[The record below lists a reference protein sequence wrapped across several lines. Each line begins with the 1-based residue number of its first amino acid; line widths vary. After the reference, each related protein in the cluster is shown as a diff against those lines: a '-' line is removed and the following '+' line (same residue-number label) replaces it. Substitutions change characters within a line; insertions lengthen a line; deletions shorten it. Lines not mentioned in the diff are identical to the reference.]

1 MTTQDKVTITLHT
14 GTTNTLLIVLL
25 FGSLWGAVEA
35 LFGGLLHVILPP
47 TYQGKIMIALA
58 IALMAI
64 AVRQTRKPWIPF
76 GMALI
81 AAPLKLFSAV
91 VFSLPISAPAILN
104 PVFSILAQG
113 AAFALFAM
121 AVEGRR
127 WPVPLRLAVAGTG
140 AGALQSLLFAGLVRG
155 PGQLLYLPLTAIK
168 ELGTKF
174 PYWSLSLSG
183 IGHFLSTSVPY
194 SALAAGAAAIVI
206 GVIPVRAHTGF
217 RPAFVLTGSALCLG
231 IFFLASWFI

>member
-1 MTTQDKVTITLHT
+1 MTTQDRLTTTLHT
-14 GTTNTLLIVLL
+14 GTIDTLLILLL
-25 FGSLWGAVEA
+25 FGSLWGVVEA

-64 AVRQTRKPWIPF
+64 AVRQTRKPWIPL

-91 VFSLPISAPAILN
+91 VFTLPVSAPAILN

-113 AAFALFAM
+113 AAFAVFAM

-127 WPVPLRLAVAGTG
+127 WPAPLRLALAGIG

-155 PGQLLYLPLTAIK
+155 LGHLLYLPLAAIEK
-168 ELGTKF
+168 LGTKF
-174 PYWSLSLSG
+174 PYWSMSASG
-183 IGHFLSTSVPY
+183 IGNFLSTSVPY
-194 SALAAGAAAIVI
+194 SALAAGVAGIVI
-206 GVIPVRAHTGF
+206 GLIPFRVHRSF
-217 RPAFVLTGSALCLG
+217 RPAFVLAGSALCLG

>member
-1 MTTQDKVTITLHT
+1 MTTQDKLVTTLHT
-14 GTTNTLLIVLL
+14 RTIDVLLIVLL

-58 IALMAI
+58 MGLMAI
-64 AVRQTRKPWIPF
+64 AVRQTRKPRIPL

-91 VFSLPISAPAILN
+91 VFTLPVSAPAILN

-113 AAFALFAM
+113 AAFALFATV
-121 AVEGRR
+121 VEGRR
-127 WPVPLRLAVAGTG
+127 WPAPLRLALAGTG

-155 PGQLLYLPLTAIK
+155 PGHLLYLPLSAIK

-174 PYWSLSLSG
+174 PYWSSSLSG

-194 SALAAGAAAIVI
+194 SAFAAGVAAMLV
-206 GVIPVRAHTGF
+206 GLIPVR
-217 RPAFVLTGSALCLG
+217 PK
-231 IFFLASWFI
+231 I

>member
-1 MTTQDKVTITLHT
+1 MTTQDRLTTTLHT
-14 GTTNTLLIVLL
+14 GTINTLLILLL
-25 FGSLWGAVEA
+25 FGSLWGVVEA

-64 AVRQTRKPWIPF
+64 AVRQTRKPWIPL

-91 VFSLPISAPAILN
+91 VFTLPVSAPAILN

-113 AAFALFAM
+113 AAFAVFAM

-127 WPVPLRLAVAGTG
+127 WPAPLRLALAGIG

-155 PGQLLYLPLTAIK
+155 PGHLLYLPLAAIEK
-168 ELGTKF
+168 LGTKF
-174 PYWSLSLSG
+174 PYWSMSASG
-183 IGHFLSTSVPY
+183 IGNFLSTSVPY
-194 SALAAGAAAIVI
+194 SALAAGVAGIVI
-206 GVIPVRAHTGF
+206 GLIPFRLHKSF
-217 RPAFVLTGSALCLG
+217 RPAFVLAGSALCLG

>member
-1 MTTQDKVTITLHT
+1 MTTQDRLTTTLHT
-14 GTTNTLLIVLL
+14 GTINTLLILLL
-25 FGSLWGAVEA
+25 FGSLWGVVEA

-64 AVRQTRKPWIPF
+64 AVRQTRKPWIPL

-91 VFSLPISAPAILN
+91 VFTLPVSAPAILN

-113 AAFALFAM
+113 AAFAVFAI

-127 WPVPLRLAVAGTG
+127 WPAPLRLALAGIG

-155 PGQLLYLPLTAIK
+155 PGHLLYLPLAAIEK
-168 ELGTKF
+168 LGTKF
-174 PYWSLSLSG
+174 PYWSMSASG
-183 IGHFLSTSVPY
+183 IGNFLSTSVPY
-194 SALAAGAAAIVI
+194 SALAAGVAGIVI
-206 GVIPVRAHTGF
+206 GLIPFRLHKSF
-217 RPAFVLTGSALCLG
+217 RPAFVLAGSALCLG

>member
-1 MTTQDKVTITLHT
+1 MTTQDKLTTTLHT
-14 GTTNTLLIVLL
+14 GTINTLLIVLF
-25 FGSLWGAVEA
+25 FGSLWGVVEA

-58 IALMAI
+58 MALMAI

-91 VFSLPISAPAILN
+91 VFSLPVSAPAILN

-113 AAFALFAM
+113 AAFALLAM
-121 AVEGRR
+121 VVEGRH
-127 WPVPLRLAVAGTG
+127 WPVTLRLAVAGTG

-155 PGQLLYLPLTAIK
+155 AGHLLYLPLTAIR

-183 IGHFLSTSVPY
+183 IGNFLSASVPY
-194 SALAAGAAAIVI
+194 SALAAGVAGIII
-206 GVIPVRAHTGF
+206 GLIPLRARTGF
-217 RPAFVLTGSALCLG
+217 RPAFVLAGSALCLG

>member
-1 MTTQDKVTITLHT
+1 MTTQDKLTTTLRN

-58 IALMAI
+58 MALMAI

-91 VFSLPISAPAILN
+91 VFTLPVSAPAILN

-121 AVEGRR
+121 AVEGKR
-127 WPVPLRLAVAGTG
+127 WPVPLRLGLAGAG

-155 PGQLLYLPLTAIK
+155 PGHLLYLPLAAIEK
-168 ELGTKF
+168 LGTKF
-174 PYWSLSLSG
+174 PYWSVSASG
-183 IGHFLSTSVPY
+183 IGNFLSTSVPY
-194 SALAAGAAAIVI
+194 SALAASVAGIVI
-206 GVIPVRAHTGF
+206 GLVPVRVHTGL
-217 RPAFVLTGSALCLG
+217 RPAFVLAGSALCLG